1 MDMWG
6 GVPTVVQDMM
16 SYRNK
21 EINKR
26 KEENKLKKEVRKD
39 KK

>member
-1 MDMWG
+1 MG
-6 GVPTVVQDMM
+6 AGLPTVVQDMM

-21 EINKR
+21 EIHKR
-26 KEENKLKKEVRKD
+26 KEGNKLKKEVRKD